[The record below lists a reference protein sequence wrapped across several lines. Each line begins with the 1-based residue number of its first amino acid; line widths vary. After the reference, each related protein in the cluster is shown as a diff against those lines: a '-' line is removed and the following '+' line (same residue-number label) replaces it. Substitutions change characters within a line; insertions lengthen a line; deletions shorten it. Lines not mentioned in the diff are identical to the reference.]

1 MKRSFKRV
9 LQGLATVLPLGLTLY
24 FIFWLLSWVEAQ
36 SKPLL
41 LLLIPEHLYLPGMG
55 ILATVVALFLIGLL
69 VNAYVIR
76 ILIGLGERLLA
87 RIPLVKSVFG
97 AIQDVMR
104 VVSLGDRK
112 SLGSVV
118 AIDLG
123 NDTRLIGFL
132 TGNSVGNRLFG
143 TEGGERVGVYLPM
156 SYQIGGFT
164 LYVTPDRL
172 TKLDIGFEEAM
183 RIAITGGVQNDG
195 KAKASASPPGPS
207 PDQP

>member
-112 SLGSVV
+112 NLGSVV

-143 TEGGERVGVYLPM
+143 SEGGERVGVYLPM

-183 RIAITGGVQNDG
+183 RIAITGGVQNSG
-195 KAKASASPPGPS
+195 EAKASAPPGPS